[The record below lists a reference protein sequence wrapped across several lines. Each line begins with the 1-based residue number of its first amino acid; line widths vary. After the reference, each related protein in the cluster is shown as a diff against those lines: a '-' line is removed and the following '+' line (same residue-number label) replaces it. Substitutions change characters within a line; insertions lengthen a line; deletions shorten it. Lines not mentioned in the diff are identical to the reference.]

1 MAELKTTLD
10 NLATL
15 ERILDGCSMQSHS
28 PVTAAELCHDAKLA
42 HELAAEVEWYK
53 LLAWGLHAGRFQ
65 FHRSKPTMAMVS
77 IGKTT
82 NICQVSGVTRGSDG
96 LPVRSAELEQA
107 LRTAR
112 KAEEN
117 ERHA

>member
-1 MAELKTTLD
+1 MAELKTRMDQLEALD
-10 NLATL
+10 CG
-15 ERILDGCSMQSHS
+15 DDPGCDFFD
-28 PVTAAELCHDAKLA
+28 VIHDAKLA

-107 LRTAR
+107 LRAA
-112 KAEEN
+112 KEN
-117 ERHA
+117 DRHA